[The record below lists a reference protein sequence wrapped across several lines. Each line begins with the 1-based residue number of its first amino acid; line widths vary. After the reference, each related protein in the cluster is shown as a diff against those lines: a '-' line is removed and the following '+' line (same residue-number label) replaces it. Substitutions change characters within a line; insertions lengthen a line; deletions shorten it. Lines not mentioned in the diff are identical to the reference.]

1 MFFFFLKGT
10 FFKIDE
16 LIELVRVSNIAIKHC
31 DQEANSE
38 GKVFC
43 LYFHIS
49 VYHERKSGYEL
60 KQGRNPEV
68 GT

>member
-1 MFFFFLKGT
+1 MFFLKGT

-16 LIELVRVSNIAIKHC
+16 LIELVRVSNTAIKHC
-31 DQEANSE
+31 DQEASSE
-38 GKVFC
+38 GKGLFC

-49 VYHERKSGYEL
+49 AYHQRKSGYEL